1 MKVICIYIT
10 SMWIRICLTFLNP
23 MVDLP
28 KMTSL
33 EIHTFQNIS
42 DILIKLN
49 DRSNAA
55 YAIFTTIYM
64 SDMKFLQEISSIV
77 PKNFQKITERRIESE
92 RLYQLFT
99 RNFY

>member
-1 MKVICIYIT
+1 
-10 SMWIRICLTFLNP
+10 

-64 SDMKFLQEISSIV
+64 SDMKFLH
-77 PKNFQKITERRIESE
+77 
-92 RLYQLFT
+92 
-99 RNFY
+99 